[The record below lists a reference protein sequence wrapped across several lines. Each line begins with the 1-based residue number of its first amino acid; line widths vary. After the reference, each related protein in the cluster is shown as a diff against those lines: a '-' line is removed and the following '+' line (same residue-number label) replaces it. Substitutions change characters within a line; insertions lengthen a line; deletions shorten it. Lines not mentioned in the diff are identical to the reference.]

1 MRILAVTLARGGS
14 KGIPNKNMYDING
27 RPLLYYTINE
37 VKKSKYITDYFVS
50 SDSDDILKYSKLQGC
65 NTIKR
70 PDELA
75 SDEASSADALLHALD
90 IASVAGRHKY
100 SLQDPYDLIVE
111 IMATNPLKT
120 VEDIDAVIEK
130 LVQTKADSV
139 VSVVQVQ
146 DHHPSRLKYIQ
157 DDQLKDFYP
166 EPTESR
172 RQDLTP
178 NAYIR
183 NGSIYATTIES
194 FRTHK
199 RRLGPDTRP
208 YIMSEDHT
216 VNIDR
221 LMDLHLAEIIIKARD
236 YYDDMKQL
244 SGANGYL

>member
-14 KGIPNKNMYDING
+14 KGVPNKNMYSING
-27 RPLLYYTINE
+27 RPLLWYTINE

-50 SDSDDILKYSKLQGC
+50 SDSDKILRYSELQGC
-65 NTIKR
+65 STINR
-70 PDELA
+70 PKDLA
-75 SDEASSADALLHALD
+75 SDTATSAEALLHALD
-90 IASVAGRHKY
+90 KASESGRRKY
-100 SLQDPYDLIVE
+100 QLQEPYDMIVE

-120 VEDIDAVIEK
+120 VEDIDGAIEK
-130 LVQTKADSV
+130 LVQTQADSV

-178 NAYIR
+178 STYIR
-183 NGSIYATTIES
+183 NGSIYATMIES
-194 FRTHK
+194 FRKHK

-208 YIMSEDHT
+208 YIMLDEHT
-216 VNIDR
+216 INIDR
-221 LMDLHLAEIIIKARD
+221 LMDMKVAEVIIKDRD
-236 YYDDMKQL
+236 YLEDMKEL
-244 SGANGYL
+244 SGKNGYL